1 MTDSIYRLRHRDIL
15 CFCVLSL
22 LCLGVLMV
30 HSATMRAVG
39 DGHWHWSA
47 DGTKQLVFAAMA
59 MGVFLL
65 VGKMDY
71 RELNRPATAWF
82 GHPISWAVLAA
93 TLCCVLVLVP
103 HVGVQINGARRWLK
117 IGPIQIQPSEL
128 AKWAV
133 VLFLAYVLAN
143 RPVDM
148 DRFFK
153 GLLPVLLPVGLL
165 CLMVVIQDFGT
176 AALIALC
183 ALTMLVAGRVKL
195 WHLAI
200 VVPPAVLA
208 GLWFVHHEP
217 YRWRRMTAFL
227 DPYAAPDKEGYHMIQ
242 SLLSFSTGG
251 VLGKGLGNGI
261 QKLGYLPEDTTDF
274 IFAVI
279 CEELGLFGAL
289 FTAAMYLGI
298 IFVAWQSV
306 KQHTDNFAR
315 LLVFGVTS
323 MLSLQAVINMAVATV
338 SVPTKGLSLPL
349 VSAGGTGLIITAA
362 ALGLMYSVTRM
373 DGEESAELSESMSLP
388 TDRLSP
394 LRAAA

>member
-15 CFCVLSL
+15 CFCVLAL

-47 DGTKQLVFAAMA
+47 DGTKQLIFAAMA

-65 VGKMDY
+65 VGRMDY

-148 DRFFK
+148 DRFFR
-153 GLLPVLLPVGLL
+153 GLLR
-165 CLMVVIQDFGT
+165 T
-176 AALIALC
+176 ATGRIALPDGRNPGFRNRRPDRPVRPDN
-183 ALTMLVAGRVKL
+183 ARRRPRKTLASRNRRPPRRSGRTLVR
-195 WHLAI
+195 
-200 VVPPAVLA
+200 PP
-208 GLWFVHHEP
+208 
-217 YRWRRMTAFL
+217 
-227 DPYAAPDKEGYHMIQ
+227 
-242 SLLSFSTGG
+242 
-251 VLGKGLGNGI
+251 
-261 QKLGYLPEDTTDF
+261 
-274 IFAVI
+274 
-279 CEELGLFGAL
+279 
-289 FTAAMYLGI
+289 
-298 IFVAWQSV
+298 
-306 KQHTDNFAR
+306 
-315 LLVFGVTS
+315 
-323 MLSLQAVINMAVATV
+323 
-338 SVPTKGLSLPL
+338 
-349 VSAGGTGLIITAA
+349 
-362 ALGLMYSVTRM
+362 
-373 DGEESAELSESMSLP
+373 
-388 TDRLSP
+388 
-394 LRAAA
+394 